1 MTQPLLIDRALQPK
15 SEEFDFDLEIALS
28 SIVGIRVDVPENAFT
43 ASSLGLE
50 RSGHGVLIK
59 NSGLILTIGYLTI
72 EADTIWIID
81 EAGKAINGHLVAY
94 DQETGFSLV
103 QALGPLTAHAISL
116 GKSSEIQI
124 GEEVIL
130 AGNGGQNYAIKA
142 QLQEKREFAGYW
154 EYLLNEAMFT
164 TPPHPFWGGTG
175 LISRKGD
182 LIGIGSLFV
191 QQSKGD
197 DGSFDGNMV
206 VPIDLLPPIIDDLLK
221 FGKVNKMPRPW
232 LGTMVA
238 EGRDCL
244 VIAGVIPGGPGESA
258 GLEAGDNLNA
268 IEGQPAID
276 LASFLRKLWSL
287 GEAGIG
293 VTLTVERQ
301 RKVIDIQV
309 KSADRN
315 QYLIQPNVH

>member
-1 MTQPLLIDRALQPK
+1 
-15 SEEFDFDLEIALS
+15 
-28 SIVGIRVDVPENAFT
+28 
-43 ASSLGLE
+43 
-50 RSGHGVLIK
+50 
-59 NSGLILTIGYLTI
+59 
-72 EADTIWIID
+72 
-81 EAGKAINGHLVAY
+81 
-94 DQETGFSLV
+94 
-103 QALGPLTAHAISL
+103 
-116 GKSSEIQI
+116 
-124 GEEVIL
+124 
-130 AGNGGQNYAIKA
+130 
-142 QLQEKREFAGYW
+142 
-154 EYLLNEAMFT
+154 
-164 TPPHPFWGGTG
+164 
-175 LISRKGD
+175 
-182 LIGIGSLFV
+182 
-191 QQSKGD
+191 
-197 DGSFDGNMV
+197 
-206 VPIDLLPPIIDDLLK
+206 
-221 FGKVNKMPRPW
+221 
-232 LGTMVA
+232 MVA